1 MSLPDLRRI
10 VAESSARARVALSAG
25 MLALLAGCT
34 AQPLYSSSVA
44 PAART
49 EAGAA
54 DTASALGSVN
64 VSPVTT
70 RAAQQV
76 RNELIFLLGGGR
88 GNPADAPYR
97 LSLSAYAF
105 SESSA
110 ITQVTGLENAAT
122 SAIMT
127 FVGSYTLTD
136 AKTGRV
142 VGSGE
147 RRATAAY
154 DVSPQPFAAAR
165 AVRDA
170 EDRSARDLAA
180 LVAASVGADLATGR
194 KAAQPATVSTK

>member
-1 MSLPDLRRI
+1 MWWPDRT
-10 VAESSARARVALSAG
+10 RAKAATGPAWRVALATG
-25 MLALLAGCT
+25 ALALLAGCT

-49 EAGAA
+49 ETGAA
-54 DTASALGSVN
+54 DTASALGSIN
-64 VSPVTT
+64 VAPVTT

-76 RNELIFLLGGGR
+76 RNELIFLLTGGR
-88 GNPADAPYR
+88 GTPADAPYR
-97 LSLSAYAF
+97 LALSAYAF

-180 LVAASVGADLATGR
+180 LVAASVAADLATGR
-194 KAAQPATVSTK
+194 KAAQPAAASTN